1 MPKRIPLYAEA
12 IVGGLLSLLFWRIP
26 MMNESDQTFSTF
38 GASLG
43 VSTGGT
49 KVVLPLLLGSIK
61 ASRRVGNVGKEAY
74 GASPS

>member
-1 MPKRIPLYAEA
+1 
-12 IVGGLLSLLFWRIP
+12 

-61 ASRRVGNVGKEAY
+61 ASRRVGNVRKVAY